1 MGFHISHPHPR
12 GEGVCV
18 MIKLTKLGRPH
29 EFYSIHQF
37 GMESGGWGVKE
48 SGSFSDIFYGSPQTA
63 TGDFEREQTFLMKK
77 G

>member
-1 MGFHISHPHPR
+1 MNFIVYFSL
-12 GEGVCV
+12 ECSVCV
-18 MIKLTKLGRPH
+18 CMCA
-29 EFYSIHQF
+29 
-37 GMESGGWGVKE
+37 E